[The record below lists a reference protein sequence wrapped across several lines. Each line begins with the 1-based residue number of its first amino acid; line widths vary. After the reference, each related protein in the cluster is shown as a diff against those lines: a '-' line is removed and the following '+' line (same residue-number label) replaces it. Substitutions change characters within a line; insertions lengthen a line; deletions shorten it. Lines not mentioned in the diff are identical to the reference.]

1 MKLTPLSSLVR
12 HSFGL
17 ITAGLLL
24 LAGCS
29 KSNDTPSVSSAD
41 SSAAPGGKTITV
53 GFAQTGAESKW
64 RVANTES
71 LKSEAAKRG
80 ITLKFVDAQSK
91 PENQITAVRN
101 FVTQKV
107 DAIVIAPIVSTGWEP
122 VLKEAKDANIPVLV
136 EDRSIDA
143 DPSLYK
149 CFIGSDFIKEG
160 HLAAEWLVKKTGGK
174 GRILELSGEPGS
186 AAAEDRKKAFADG
199 IAATPGLQII
209 DSQSG
214 YFKRDQG
221 KQVMEALLK
230 KHGKDWDILYAHN
243 DDMALG
249 AIQAIQEAGL
259 KPGQD
264 VLVVSID
271 GEQEAVQAIVD
282 GKINVVVECNPGVG
296 PVVFDALAKILA
308 GQPVPAKTF
317 NMDHVFDS
325 TNAAAEVKNRAY

>member
-1 MKLTPLSSLVR
+1 MKLALLSLLRGSL
-12 HSFGL
+12 GL
-17 ITAGLLL
+17 VAASLAL

-29 KSNDTPSVSSAD
+29 KSNDTTATPSAD
-41 SSAAPGGKTITV
+41 AAATPATKTITV

-64 RVANTES
+64 RVANTDS

-107 DAIVIAPIVSTGWEP
+107 DAIIIAPIVSTGWEP
-122 VLKEAKDANIPVLV
+122 VLKEAKDANIPVIV

-160 HLAAEWLVKKTGGK
+160 HMVAEWLIKATGGK

-186 AAAEDRKKAFADG
+186 AAAEDRKRAFADG
-199 IAATPGLQII
+199 IAGSPGLQII

-249 AIQAIQEAGL
+249 AIQAIEEAGL
-259 KPGQD
+259 KPGKD
-264 VLVVSID
+264 VMVVSID
-271 GEQEAVQAIVD
+271 GEKEAVQAVVD
-282 GKINVVVECNPGVG
+282 GKINLVVECNPGVG

-308 GQPVPAKTF
+308 GQTVPAKTF
-317 NMDHVFDS
+317 NVDHTFDS
-325 TNAAAEVKNRAY
+325 TNAAQEVAKRAY

>member
-1 MKLTPLSSLVR
+1 MKLPSLSSVLRLSLGVAAA
-12 HSFGL
+12 S
-17 ITAGLLL
+17 LLL
-24 LAGCS
+24 LAGHA
-29 KSNDTPSVSSAD
+29 N
-41 SSAAPGGKTITV
+41 SSAAPATKPLTV
-53 GFAQTGAESKW
+53 GFVQTGAESKW
-64 RVANTES
+64 RVANTDS

-91 PENQITAVRN
+91 PENQISAVRN
-101 FVTQKV
+101 FITQHV
-107 DAIVIAPIVSTGWEP
+107 DAIIIAPIVSTGWGP

-143 DPSLYK
+143 DASLYK

-160 HLAAEWLVKKTGGK
+160 HMAAEWLVKATGGK

-186 AAAEDRKKAFADG
+186 AAAEDRKKAFAEG
-199 IAATPGLQII
+199 IASSPELKII

-259 KPGQD
+259 KPGKD
-264 VLVVSID
+264 VMVISID
-271 GEQEAVQAIVD
+271 GEKEAVQSIVD
-282 GKINVVVECNPGVG
+282 GKINCVVECNPGVG
-296 PVVFDALAKILA
+296 PVVFDALAKIIA
-308 GQPVPAKTF
+308 GQTVPAKTY
-317 NMDHVFDS
+317 NVDHVFDS
-325 TNAAAEVKNRAY
+325 TNAAKEVSSRAY

>member
-1 MKLTPLSSLVR
+1 MKLSPLFTLLRCSPGVAAASL
-12 HSFGL
+12 
-17 ITAGLLL
+17 IL

-29 KSNDTPSVSSAD
+29 KSNDTTASS
-41 SSAAPGGKTITV
+41 SSGTMAAPAAKTITV

-64 RVANTES
+64 RVANTDS

-91 PENQITAVRN
+91 PENQISAVRN

-107 DAIVIAPIVSTGWEP
+107 DAIIIAPLVSTGWEP
-122 VLKEAKDANIPVLV
+122 VLKEAKDANIPVIV

-160 HLAAEWLVKKTGGK
+160 HMVAEWLVKATGGK

-186 AAAEDRKKAFADG
+186 AAAEDRKKAFAEG
-199 IAATPGLQII
+199 IAGSPGLQII

-249 AIQAIQEAGL
+249 AIQAIEEAGL
-259 KPGQD
+259 KPGKD
-264 VLVVSID
+264 VMVLSID
-271 GEQEAVQAIVD
+271 GEQEAVQAVVD
-282 GKINVVVECNPGVG
+282 GKINCVVECNPGVG
-296 PVVFDALAKILA
+296 PVVFDALQKILA
-308 GQPVPAKTF
+308 GQPVPAKTY
-317 NMDHVFDS
+317 NVDHLFDS
-325 TNAAAEVKNRAY
+325 TNATDAVKTRAY